1 MSNCLSGAISLLEAS
16 EAELLL
22 EQEVRGSATKYF
34 PSTGDFQLLTLLKRV
49 LQISFFALFES
60 DWLKSNKDVAAQS
73 HVGGVSAKFIS
84 NIPT

>member
-49 LQISFFALFES
+49 LDQFFCLVWE
-60 DWLKSNKDVAAQS
+60 WLVKK
-73 HVGGVSAKFIS
+73 
-84 NIPT
+84 